1 MAAEA
6 LIGWFQ
12 GRAVS
17 GFTTTIVTL
26 LIVGSFIMI
35 SLGIIG
41 EYIAKIYDEIKARPS
56 YLVESM
62 VGIEDDETAPRG
74 IHARPARACWSIGEP
89 VSEAGR
95 AQGKAGS

>member
-1 MAAEA
+1 MLTLVFGFAVAAEA
-6 LIGWFQ
+6 LVGWFQ

-17 GFTTTIVTL
+17 GFTTTIITL

-62 VGIEDDETAPRG
+62 VGIEGDETLR
-74 IHARPARACWSIGEP
+74 RRS
-89 VSEAGR
+89 
-95 AQGKAGS
+95 